1 MKEQSMIVR
10 EIPVKTVL
18 TKSKLPTADYVVNAY
33 TGCTHKCI
41 YCYAEFMK
49 RFTNHNEAWGEFI
62 DIKLFDKI
70 RIPRTI
76 ENKNIVISSVTD
88 PYNHYEMKYKKTRQV
103 LEELKNTNCNIGILT
118 KSKNVLRDIALFK
131 QCKNIEVGISLN
143 TMDDD
148 FRKLIEMRAST
159 VEDRINTLKT
169 LRENSIKNWL
179 FMSPMFP
186 YLSDYKE
193 IIERTKNFVDYY
205 AFENLNL
212 RAGYKFRVLKLI
224 KQKYNTL
231 YKDYEDI
238 YRHNNL
244 LFWNDLEKE
253 IVNYCEDNNIKYRMY
268 FYHEKIRKR

>member
-1 MKEQSMIVR
+1 MKEQSMIVK
-10 EIPVKTVL
+10 EIPAKTVL

-49 RFTNHNEAWGEFI
+49 RFTNHNEEWGEFM

-70 RIPRTI
+70 RIPRAI
-76 ENKNIVISSVTD
+76 EHKNIVISSVTD

-103 LEELKNTNCNIGILT
+103 LEELKNANCNIGILT

-131 QCKNIEVGISLN
+131 QFKNIEVGISLN

-148 FRKLIEMRAST
+148 FRKLIEVRAST

-169 LRENSIKNWL
+169 LRENGIKNWL

-193 IIERTKNFVDYY
+193 IIERTQNFVDYY

-238 YRHNNL
+238 YIHNNL
-244 LFWNDLEKE
+244 LFWNNLEKE
-253 IVNYCEDNNIKYRMY
+253 IVSYCEDNNIKYRMY
-268 FYHEKIRKR
+268 FYHEKIRKG